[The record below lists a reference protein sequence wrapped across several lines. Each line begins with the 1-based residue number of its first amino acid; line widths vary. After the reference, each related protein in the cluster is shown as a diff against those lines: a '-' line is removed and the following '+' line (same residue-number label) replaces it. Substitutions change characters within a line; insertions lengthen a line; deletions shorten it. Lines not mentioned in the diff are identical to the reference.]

1 MKSHSTE
8 GTPPTSISQMM
19 TPGIIQVPGDIT
31 VAKAAFLMQKEQAP
45 CLLVK
50 DSDAR
55 VGIMT
60 YTDIVKKVV
69 AQGLE
74 PQDVQ
79 VRSIMSRPVQT
90 IDYDRPLDE
99 ASTMMATTGV
109 ALLVVTKDQQP
120 VGIVRARDLV
130 YVAKHCTVRIPAVVT
145 LIDSKAD
152 GSKHQATMTQV
163 SHLAATVEC
172 PLMLPQGTQVML
184 GFTLP
189 DTSDFITV
197 YGKVAVASDEE
208 TPQAARGLLFT
219 VQFTHLNASDQTRIR
234 NWVSRQSVSES

>member
-1 MKSHSTE
+1 
-8 GTPPTSISQMM
+8 MM

-50 DSDAR
+50 DTDAR

-90 IDYDRPLDE
+90 IEYDRPLDE
-99 ASTMMATTGV
+99 ASTMMAATGV

-130 YVAKHCTVRIPAVVT
+130 YVAKHCAVRIPAVVT
-145 LIDSKAD
+145 LIDSKSD
-152 GSKHQATMTQV
+152 GSRHQATLTQI

-184 GFTLP
+184 VFALP
-189 DTSDFITV
+189 DTSDSTTV
-197 YGKVAVASDEE
+197 YGKVATLSDEG
-208 TPQAARGLLFT
+208 TPQASRGLSFT

-234 NWVSRQSVSES
+234 DWVSRQPASDS

>member
-1 MKSHSTE
+1 
-8 GTPPTSISQMM
+8 MM

-31 VAKAAFLMQKEQAP
+31 VAKAAFLMQKEQTP

-50 DSDAR
+50 DADAR

-79 VRSIMSRPVQT
+79 VRSIMSRPVQS
-90 IDYDRPLDE
+90 IEYDRSLDA
-99 ASTMMATTGV
+99 ASTMMAATGV

-130 YVAKHCTVRIPAVVT
+130 YVAKRCMVRIPAVVT
-145 LIDSKAD
+145 LIDNKSD
-152 GSKHQATMTQV
+152 GSKHQATLTHV

-172 PLMLPQGTQVML
+172 PLMLTQGTQVML
-184 GFTLP
+184 AFALP
-189 DTSDFITV
+189 DTSDFMTV
-197 YGKVAVASDEE
+197 YGKVASAPDEGPPEAS
-208 TPQAARGLLFT
+208 RGVTFT
-219 VQFTHLNASDQTRIR
+219 VRFTHLNASDQTRIR
-234 NWVSRQSVSES
+234 EWVSLQPASDS

>member
-1 MKSHSTE
+1 
-8 GTPPTSISQMM
+8 MM

-90 IDYDRPLDE
+90 IEYDRPMDE
-99 ASTMMATTGV
+99 ASTMMAATGV

-130 YVAKHCTVRIPAVVT
+130 YVAKQCAVRIPAVVT
-145 LIDSKAD
+145 LIDNKAD
-152 GSKHQATMTQV
+152 GAKHQAALTQI
-163 SHLAATVEC
+163 SHIAATVEC
-172 PLMLPQGTQVML
+172 PLMLPHGTQVMIA
-184 GFTLP
+184 FALP
-189 DTSDFITV
+189 DASDPMAV
-197 YGKVAVASDEE
+197 YGKVATASDEG
-208 TPQAARGLLFT
+208 TPQAPRSLSFT
-219 VQFTHLNASDQTRIR
+219 VQFTHLNVSDQTQIR
-234 NWVSRQSVSES
+234 DWVSRQPQSDS